1 MESNLIFTNRFE
13 DFAKI
18 FLATLIVFIF
28 MMMTDVLMS
37 STAFLLLTIYF
48 LDGGHVYS
56 TLLEVLADPEEVR
69 KKYVWI
75 VLLGSFVLN
84 FIIHLF
90 LTGYFFYYIFYFTV
104 YHNMRQGL
112 GVTFLYRLGEKRSA
126 NIVKWSYYFLTL
138 APLVLFHMK
147 PALLKGKLEE
157 ALFKPIDLYQVFSA
171 QTLATAFRTGLVI
184 YLVGAIAIAIYLIL
198 QKNVRGF
205 LSMLFFTTVYVYAF
219 LISDSEFKSYA
230 LLIFSHAIPYYFLME
245 KRLGITH
252 KLNFVQKYAWI
263 FLLMIFAIGGALE
276 YYQRDIVT
284 LLEPMDSLALALLT
298 TPLISH
304 FIYDAILWKRGNER
318 FKVFVDSSRTQT
330 L

>member
-28 MMMTDVLMS
+28 MMMTDVLVS
-37 STAFLLLTIYF
+37 STAFLLITIYF

-56 TLLEVLADPEEVR
+56 TLLEVLADSEEVR

-75 VLLGSFVLN
+75 VLLGSFFLN

-90 LTGYFFYYIFYFTV
+90 FTGYFFYYIFYFTI

-138 APLVLFHMK
+138 VPLVLFHMK
-147 PALLKGKLEE
+147 PPLLKGKLEE

-171 QTLATAFRTGLVI
+171 QNLETAFRAGLII
-184 YLVGAIAIAIYLIL
+184 YLVGAIAIAVYLIL

-205 LSMLFFTTVYVYAF
+205 LSMLFFTTVYAYAF

-252 KLNFVQKYAWI
+252 KLNFMQKYAWL
-263 FLLMIFAIGGALE
+263 FLLMIFAIGGVLE
-276 YYQRDIVT
+276 YHQRDIVT

-318 FKVFVDSSRTQT
+318 FKAFVDSSRTQT

>member
-1 MESNLIFTNRFE
+1 MKSNLIFTNRFE

-28 MMMTDVLMS
+28 MMMTDVLLS
-37 STAFLLLTIYF
+37 STAFLLVTIFF

-56 TLLEVLADPEEVR
+56 TLLEVLTDPEEVR

-75 VLLGSFVLN
+75 VLMGAFLLN
-84 FIIHLF
+84 FIVHLF
-90 LTGYFFYYIFYFTV
+90 FTGYFFYYVFYFTI

-126 NIVKWSYYFLTL
+126 NIVKWSYYFLTIV
-138 APLVLFHMK
+138 PIVLFHMK
-147 PALLKGKLEE
+147 PSFLEGKLEE
-157 ALFKPIDLYQVFSA
+157 ALVKPMDLFLLFSA
-171 QTLATAFRTGLVI
+171 ESLASAFKVGLTI
-184 YLVGAIAIAIYLIL
+184 YIVGAITIAVYLIV
-198 QKNVRGF
+198 QKNIRGF
-205 LSMLFFTTVYVYAF
+205 LSMLFFTSVYVYAF
-219 LISDSEFKSYA
+219 LISVNELKSYA

-245 KRLGITH
+245 KRLGMTH
-252 KLNFVQKYAWI
+252 KLNFVQKYAWL
-263 FLLMIFAIGGALE
+263 FLLLVFAIGGVLE
-276 YYQRDIVT
+276 YYQRDIIT
-284 LLEPMDSLALALLT
+284 LMEPMDSLAIALLT

-318 FKVFVDSSRTQT
+318 FKTFVESCGPQA